1 MAENFDIERFLAT
14 SGKVDLSG
22 IDWSEVPR
30 HPITPEAMRTL
41 RYFLLT
47 EGSTFFYTKALMKTK
62 TSVREPEF
70 IPFVT
75 AWTYEEEFHGRAF
88 RRFVE
93 AYGEHVGEDYRQ
105 RMFVKRGL
113 GEHIDELG
121 QRVLSYVF
129 TDSFPAVHMVWG
141 TIQELTTYSAYQ
153 ALIERV
159 NHPVL
164 NVICQRIMKQELRHY
179 AFYRHNARRFLA
191 SPKVQKVTSAALRIG
206 WTPVGNGMC
215 PDEESCHV
223 LQFLFDGA
231 EGTAI
236 PKIEAKMREL
246 PGLEWFDLFSR
257 YVRDRRVGR
266 APDSWMPRRA
276 RPSGGE
282 TGPGRADQSMPTAPA

>member
-1 MAENFDIERFLAT
+1 MKNTQKPSGLPIHRYTPYSQQFSIALPDRTWPDRVIEHAPAWCA
-14 SGKVDLSG
+14 VDLRDG
-22 IDWSEVPR
+22 N
-30 HPITPEAMRTL
+30 
-41 RYFLLT
+41 
-47 EGSTFFYTKALMKTK
+47 
-62 TSVREPEF
+62 
-70 IPFVT
+70 
-75 AWTYEEEFHGRAF
+75 
-88 RRFVE
+88 
-93 AYGEHVGEDYRQ
+93 
-105 RMFVKRGL
+105 
-113 GEHIDELG
+113 
-121 QRVLSYVF
+121 
-129 TDSFPAVHMVWG
+129 
-141 TIQELTTYSAYQ
+141 Q

-191 SPKVQKVTSAALRIG
+191 SPRTQKVTSAALRIG

-276 RPSGGE
+276 RPWSTRSVAPISGA
-282 TGPGRADQSMPTAPA
+282 TLRPVGPARSRIFWCGRRRISRDPGCVVRHPSGRSRR